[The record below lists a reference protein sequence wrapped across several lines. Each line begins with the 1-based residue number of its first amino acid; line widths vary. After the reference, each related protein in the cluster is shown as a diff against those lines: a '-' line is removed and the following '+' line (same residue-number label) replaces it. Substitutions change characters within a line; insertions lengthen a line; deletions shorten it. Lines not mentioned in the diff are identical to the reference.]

1 MTTPAEKKLIFDAY
15 AADFPEGEILS
26 TYGNISHGGVHGLN
40 RFKTEYGW
48 KQVGERTV
56 HDTKGNEIVIPEL
69 QKPIKVDAP
78 FIRQSE
84 TYVKHPNAYRATNR
98 YKAKREIGV
107 DPPEQ
112 TNSYYLFDFEKGGPR
127 IKSENGLTVGV
138 LTPEEFS
145 QESYPASNFLSDIVK
160 ERFNPRGNLQRQHEE
175 LSDYVQY
182 GLEDLS
188 PASLRLYDQYAKAM
202 GRRRDYRFLGFP
214 GHVEDGWFGVKD
226 KQSATFGFFDDVEN
240 PLTHEVATVFKPSH
254 FAPAS
259 MREGLDMVKKLGES
273 NIPTVFAVT
282 DDLSPMLYK
291 SGQFAR
297 LTQMPQFFDKGI
309 VMKDV
314 MVNRAVQPWM
324 AEQVL
329 QRGGIQNF
337 SKEELQKLFDQLNFQ
352 PAEYHTSNART
363 TLYDLLDAK
372 TIEKLK
378 SIK

>member
-1 MTTPAEKKLIFDAY
+1 
-15 AADFPEGEILS
+15 
-26 TYGNISHGGVHGLN
+26 
-40 RFKTEYGW
+40 
-48 KQVGERTV
+48 
-56 HDTKGNEIVIPEL
+56 
-69 QKPIKVDAP
+69 
-78 FIRQSE
+78 
-84 TYVKHPNAYRATNR
+84 
-98 YKAKREIGV
+98 
-107 DPPEQ
+107 
-112 TNSYYLFDFEKGGPR
+112 
-127 IKSENGLTVGV
+127 
-138 LTPEEFS
+138 
-145 QESYPASNFLSDIVK
+145 
-160 ERFNPRGNLQRQHEE
+160 
-175 LSDYVQY
+175 
-182 GLEDLS
+182 
-188 PASLRLYDQYAKAM
+188 
-202 GRRRDYRFLGFP
+202 
-214 GHVEDGWFGVKD
+214 
-226 KQSATFGFFDDVEN
+226 
-240 PLTHEVATVFKPSH
+240 
-254 FAPAS
+254 
-259 MREGLDMVKKLGES
+259 MVKKLGES